1 MNDMIAKGIGILER
15 FGRDTSGTTAIE
27 YALIAAGLS
36 VAIVTIVSEIG
47 TNMAAMFTRVE
58 SKLQ

>member
-1 MNDMIAKGIGILER
+1 MNDLIAKGAGILER

-47 TNMAAMFTRVE
+47 TDVTSLFTRVK
-58 SKLQ
+58 SKLE